1 MAEHKIVLKSYN
13 DYLGIEEAGKELI
26 LYTVGDYSLASL
38 KKQYIGFGDLSVLA
52 MIGNLH
58 LKPAIKT
65 TTTQKHKYKT
75 MGDNNPWDPT
85 TSITAYFT
93 QLDSFLVSL
102 GNRSIATSKA
112 KKTMMAET
120 QMWQS
125 KMFTLLRIQYAVQGY
140 SDRPHKNGNFW
151 QCLVDL
157 DVAESL
163 LHTP

>member
-1 MAEHKIVLKSYN
+1 
-13 DYLGIEEAGKELI
+13 
-26 LYTVGDYSLASL
+26 
-38 KKQYIGFGDLSVLA
+38 VLA

-112 KKTMMAET
+112 KKIMMAET

-140 SDRPHKNGNFW
+140 SDRPHENVNFW
-151 QCLVDL
+151 RCLVDL

-163 LHTP
+163 LHTPQANNLVKIV